1 MSLVREILTDAA
13 IVLEELD
20 RLQDRLIAKDARE
33 FWSHE
38 YPYVSRACDR

>member
-20 RLQDRLIAKDARE
+20 RLQDRLIAKDARDL
-33 FWSHE
+33 
-38 YPYVSRACDR
+38 RQK